1 VGCVF
6 CGLLLAGCGGNADIR
21 QGYVLRVTD
30 AETGRPVEGVT
41 VTAWPADRPLPVDDD
56 PDLLNV
62 LRDESDGA
70 VGITKEDGEVEL
82 ELDTDLPC
90 TGEACDDEEFLD
102 QITGVE
108 FLIGL
113 EIPSASDVVTLEM
126 TVLNA
131 ATGDHFTVTV
141 ISIRTPDRI
150 LPFV

>member
-1 VGCVF
+1 
-6 CGLLLAGCGGNADIR
+6 
-21 QGYVLRVTD
+21 VLRVTD

-41 VTAWPADRPLPVDDD
+41 VTAWPADRPLPVDNT

-70 VGITKEDGEVEL
+70 VGVTDEKGEVEL
-82 ELDTDLPC
+82 ELDSALPC
-90 TGEACDDEEFLD
+90 AGEDCEDDEFLD

-113 EIPSASDVVTLEM
+113 ETPSDADVMTLEM
-126 TVLNA
+126 TPFNSK
-131 ATGDHFTVTV
+131 TGDRFTVTV
-141 ISIRTPDRI
+141 LSIATPDRI